1 MTDKGHPEINVV
13 SNFKEMKNV
22 LQSAQALLTKSIHH
36 LRYITVLDATPFI
49 CNA

>member
-1 MTDKGHPEINVV
+1 MTDEGHPEMNVL
-13 SNFKEMKNV
+13 SIFKEMKNA

-36 LRYITVLDATPFI
+36 LQYTTVLDATPFI